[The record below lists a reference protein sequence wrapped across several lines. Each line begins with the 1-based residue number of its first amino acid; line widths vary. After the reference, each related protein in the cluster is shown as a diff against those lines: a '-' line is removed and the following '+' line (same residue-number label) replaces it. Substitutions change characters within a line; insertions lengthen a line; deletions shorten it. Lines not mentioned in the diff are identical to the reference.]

1 MEFKEVIRKRCSCR
15 KNSDK
20 PVESEVAE
28 PSPKHAD
35 RKDLSETVK
44 YL

>member
-1 MEFKEVIRKRCSCR
+1 MEFKEVIRKRYSCR
-15 KNSDK
+15 KYSDK
-20 PVESEVAE
+20 PVEAEAAE
-28 PSPKHAD
+28 PSSKHAD